1 MLFFLTV
8 EKKTEQTNIL
18 QNMIKYN
25 TDDFCPFFNYKCCT
39 IFISPFIH
47 TNICTN
53 KDGHVHIV
61 GSVAL
66 VANFMMVLHYVHAN
80 YNT

>member
-1 MLFFLTV
+1 MLHNFYFSFYTV
-8 EKKTEQTNIL
+8 
-18 QNMIKYN
+18 
-25 TDDFCPFFNYKCCT
+25 
-39 IFISPFIH
+39 H

-53 KDGHVHIV
+53 KDGHVHRV

-66 VANFMMVLHYVHAN
+66 VAIFMMVLHYVHAN